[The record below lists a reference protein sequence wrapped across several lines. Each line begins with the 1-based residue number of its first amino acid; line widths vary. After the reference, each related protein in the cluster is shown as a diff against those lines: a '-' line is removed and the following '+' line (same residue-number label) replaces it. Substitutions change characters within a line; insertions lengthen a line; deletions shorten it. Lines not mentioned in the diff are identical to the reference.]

1 MLPLLATPA
10 RFTVRFRTMGERP
23 IVAAVTG
30 ATGHAGGA
38 LVRALLERGHR
49 VRALVRGDARTLEG
63 LDVERVRGDL
73 GEAASLARA
82 FAGAD
87 VVVHAAAYISL
98 LRTDSRLVDEINVA
112 GTAAVLA
119 ACRAS
124 GVHRLVHFSSIHAL
138 DQRPLDRPVDEERPL
153 SDEHPIR
160 GLPPYD
166 RSKAAAERL
175 VREAAG
181 AGLDAVILNPTG
193 MFGPFD
199 VKPSL
204 FGRVLIA
211 LAGGRLPAV
220 VDGGFDWVDVRDVAA
235 SAAAAAEQLAAG
247 RGPHGDGARRYLLP
261 GRWASLAEVAAI
273 VADSTG
279 VPAPRWA
286 APLWAARLGAPFST
300 AAALVLR
307 HRPLFTGVSL
317 AALRN
322 NRRVSGGRAAADLGH
337 APRDLRDSVADT
349 LRWFADHGM
358 IVPHGPTPGRE
369 RSSP

>member
-1 MLPLLATPA
+1 M
-10 RFTVRFRTMGERP
+10 
-23 IVAAVTG
+23 IAAVTG
-30 ATGHAGGA
+30 ATGHLGGG
-38 LVRALLERGHR
+38 LIRTLLERGHG
-49 VRALVRGDARTLEG
+49 VRALVRDDGRTLEG
-63 LDVERVRGDL
+63 LGVERLRGDL
-73 GEAASLARA
+73 GDPASLERV

-98 LRTDSRLVDEINVA
+98 LRTDTRLVEAVNVA
-112 GTAAVLA
+112 GTASVLA

-124 GVHRLVHFSSIHAL
+124 GVRRLVHVSSIHAL
-138 DQRPLDRPVDEERPL
+138 EQRPLDRPVDEDRPL
-153 SDEHPIR
+153 SDEHPVR

-166 RSKAAAERL
+166 RSKAAGERL
-175 VREAAG
+175 VREASG
-181 AGLDAVILNPTG
+181 AGLDTVILNPTG

-199 VKPSL
+199 FKPSL

-211 LAGGRLPAV
+211 LANGALPAT
-220 VDGGFDWVDVRDVAA
+220 VDGGFDWVDIRDVAA
-235 SAAAAAEQLAAG
+235 SAATAAELLVAG
-247 RGPHGDGARRYLLP
+247 SAVAGHRYLLP
-261 GRWASLAEVAAI
+261 GRWAALAEVAGM

-286 APLWAARLGAPFST
+286 APLWAARVGAPFST

-322 NRRVSGGRAAADLGH
+322 NRQVSGGRAAADLGH

-349 LRWFADHGM
+349 VRWFADHGM
-358 IVPHGPTPGRE
+358 TVPHGPTPGRE
-369 RSSP
+369 RSHR

>member
-1 MLPLLATPA
+1 M
-10 RFTVRFRTMGERP
+10 
-23 IVAAVTG
+23 IAAVTG
-30 ATGHAGGA
+30 AAGHVGGV
-38 LVRALLERGHR
+38 LVRALLERGHG
-49 VRALVRGDARTLEG
+49 VRALVHSNGRTLDG
-63 LDVERVRGDL
+63 LDVERIRGDL
-73 GEAASLARA
+73 GDPTSLERA

-87 VVVHAAAYISL
+87 VVVHAAAHISL
-98 LRTDSRLVDEINVA
+98 LRTDTRHVEAVNVA

-124 GVHRLVHFSSIHAL
+124 GVSRLVHFSSIHAL
-138 DQRPLDRPVDEERPL
+138 EQRPLDRAVDEDRPL
-153 SDEHPIR
+153 SDEHPVR

-166 RSKAAAERL
+166 RSKAAGERL

-181 AGLDAVILNPTG
+181 TGLEVVILNPTG

-199 VKPSL
+199 FKPSL

-211 LAGGRLPAV
+211 LANGRLPAI

-247 RGPHGDGARRYLLP
+247 RGPRGAGARRYLLP
-261 GRWASLAEVAAI
+261 GRWASLAEVAGM

-286 APLWAARLGAPFST
+286 APLWAARAGAPFST

-322 NRRVSGGRAAADLGH
+322 NRRVNSERAASDLGH
-337 APRDLRDSVADT
+337 SPRDLRDSVAET
-349 LRWFADHGM
+349 VRWFADQGI
-358 IVPHGPTPGRE
+358 IVPHDPMSGRK
-369 RSSP
+369 RSRP